1 MQIWSDLTT
10 RMSYWLAL
18 RHLYIGLIL
27 FTCKQQ
33 VIGTTSII
41 NFTQCIL
48 IGHFSKVVIPVWC
61 PAYLLLLWIQRRR
74 SQRYLT
80 TPQRGLRTLLVE
92 YISTPCRSPLHKG
105 WEESGQG
112 WQYYWWWIFNRTK
125 QGISFDSKLFDCL
138 QY

>member
-18 RHLYIGLIL
+18 KHLYIGLIL
-27 FTCKQQ
+27 FSCNQQ

-41 NFTQCIL
+41 NFTQYIL
-48 IGHFSKVVIPVWC
+48 ISDFSKVVIPVMSC
-61 PAYLLLLWIQRRR
+61 YQLLLWIQRRR
-74 SQRYLT
+74 SQKYHT

-92 YISTPCRSPLHKG
+92 YISTPRRSPLHKG

-112 WQYYWWWIFNRTK
+112 WQFYWWWVFNRTK